1 MAVPSRQRRFSTCPR
16 MTQPTILN
24 AATRLDRVKRQSSL
38 RQQRGYLVPCGT
50 LKRIAA
56 FMKSLA
62 SANCRSALVFF
73 SVIATASLP
82 WAALDGVTSF
92 VFDEQESPALKGRT
106 LVDSQG
112 FSAASGACRPLSDC
126 TCGRQRQHFPKC
138 ERRHDCAE

>member
-1 MAVPSRQRRFSTCPR
+1 
-16 MTQPTILN
+16 
-24 AATRLDRVKRQSSL
+24 
-38 RQQRGYLVPCGT
+38 
-50 LKRIAA
+50 
-56 FMKSLA
+56 MKSLA

-112 FSAASGACRPLSDC
+112 FSAASGACRPLSGSMLQAAAFTTTGTANFFC
-126 TCGRQRQHFPKC
+126 
-138 ERRHDCAE
+138 